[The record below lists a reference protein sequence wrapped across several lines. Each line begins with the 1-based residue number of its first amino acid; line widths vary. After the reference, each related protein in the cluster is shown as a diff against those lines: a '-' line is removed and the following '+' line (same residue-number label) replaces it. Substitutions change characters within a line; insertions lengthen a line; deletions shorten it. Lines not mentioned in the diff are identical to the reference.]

1 MHYIKCCVTLYKL
14 ILAKMVEFIER
25 CPTPGIAQPQQQ
37 GPCRGRGAGG
47 AGVGAGVGAE
57 VGAGGVEE
65 AQSSTKD

>member
-1 MHYIKCCVTLYKL
+1 
-14 ILAKMVEFIER
+14 MVEFIER

-47 AGVGAGVGAE
+47 AGVGAGVGA
-57 VGAGGVEE
+57 GGVEE